1 MPRVIANTF
10 VTLDGVMQAPGGP
23 EEDTSN
29 GFAHGGWTV
38 PFWDETMMGV
48 VVDLCERMD
57 GLVLG
62 RKTYE
67 IFADHWPKV
76 PDTDPIARKLNAVPK
91 HVASRTL
98 GRVEWNNSHLLPDD
112 LIGAVARLREQPGRE
127 IQVHGSANLL
137 QTLIRHD
144 LVDEFSLWL
153 FPVVVGSGKRL
164 FGDGAVP
171 AGMKLTESRAF
182 DSGVVMLRYARAGA
196 LQHGNFALDPEREAA
211 AYTTQAILDRERA
224 ALAQDGQRRAGTG

>member
-1 MPRVIANTF
+1 MPKVIANTF

-48 VVDLCERMD
+48 VADLCQRMD
-57 GLVLG
+57 GLLLG

-98 GRVEWNNSHLLPDD
+98 GQAAWNNSRLLPDD
-112 LIGAVARLREQPGRE
+112 LIGAVARLREHPGRE

-153 FPVVVGSGKRL
+153 FPVVVGNGKRL
-164 FGDGAVP
+164 FGDGTVP
-171 AGMKLTESRAF
+171 AGFKLLESRTF
-182 DSGVVMLRYARAGA
+182 DTGVVRVRYARSGA
-196 LQHGNFALDPEREAA
+196 LRHGNFALNPEQEAG

-224 ALAQDGQRRAGTG
+224 ALGKR